1 MNTNNQKSSTNWPQ
15 FLPLISIF
23 FFWGFV
29 AANNDIL
36 IPVFKRSFDLSQLQS
51 MLVQWAFY
59 AAYFVGSLVFFLA
72 SLKQDILL
80 KVGYKQTLAYGLA
93 LSAVGAFLFIPAAG
107 AGSFWLFLIAL
118 FTVGLGFSVQQIV
131 ANPLAIRMGSPA
143 TGAHRLTMAGA
154 VNSLGTTIGPIILG
168 IALFGTQAHETELN
182 LHDVK
187 LPFGLLGAAFLLVA
201 VLLLR
206 SQIASPDAEQK
217 DASVSEKFQLMKYP
231 QLYLGMLAIFVYVG
245 VEVTIASNLPALLK
259 TTQFGSVPEH
269 AIAPFIS
276 LYWGSLMIGRWN
288 GGLNVF
294 SFSKT
299 TDVLV
304 KILVPFL
311 AFGLI
316 ILANNLSGMDVSGF
330 YIYPFWIAIFLAL
343 SFLGG
348 KSGPRTLW
356 IFGLAGTLMMILGLM
371 IPQPHIAL
379 YFLISGGLFC
389 SIMWPAIYDIALR
402 GLGQHTGKASSFLIM
417 MILGGGVVPLL
428 QAAIVDQDGG
438 NLAIMGISYT
448 HFSYIVPALGFLYLA
463 WYGWAGFKNLWN
475 TTEDE
480 GEYDAGKGH

>member
-1 MNTNNQKSSTNWPQ
+1 MNESNTKNSTNWPQ

-36 IPVFKRSFDLSQLQS
+36 IPVFKKSFDLSQLQS

-59 AAYFVGSLVFFLA
+59 AAYFVGSLIFFLA
-72 SLKQDILL
+72 SLKQDLL
-80 KVGYKQTLAYGLA
+80 QKLGYKQTLAYGLG
-93 LSAVGAFLFIPAAG
+93 LSAVGAFLFIPAAS

-143 TGAHRLTMAGA
+143 TGTHRLTMAGA
-154 VNSLGTTIGPIILG
+154 VNSLGTTIGPIILSLA
-168 IALFGTQAHETELN
+168 IFGSQSHETALN

-187 LPFGLLGAAFLLVA
+187 LPFGLLGVAFLLVA

-206 SQIASPDAEQK
+206 SKIENPDSDQN
-217 DASVSEKFQLMKYP
+217 SSTVSEKFSLKKYP
-231 QLYLGMLAIFVYVG
+231 QLYLGMLAIFIYVG

-259 TTQFGSVPEH
+259 TPEFGNIAEN

-294 SFSKT
+294 NFNKT
-299 TDVLV
+299 ADVAM

-311 AFGLI
+311 AFGVI
-316 ILANNLSGMDVSGF
+316 ILANTLSGKDVSGF
-330 YIYPFWIAIFLAL
+330 YIYPFWIAIFLIL

-356 IFGLAGTLMMILGLM
+356 IFGVAGAVMMVLGLI
-371 IPQPHIAL
+371 IPQPHIAQ

-402 GLGQHTGKASSFLIM
+402 GLGIHTGKASSFLVM
-417 MILGGGVVPLL
+417 MILGGGVIPLV
-428 QAAIVDQDGG
+428 QAAIIDMDKGHHT
-438 NLAIMGISYT
+438 IWGISYT

-463 WYGWAGFKNLWN
+463 WYGWAGYKNVWKNIDDDVL
-475 TTEDE
+475 
-480 GEYDAGKGH
+480 

>member
-1 MNTNNQKSSTNWPQ
+1 MNENNSKNPTNWPQ

-36 IPVFKRSFDLSQLQS
+36 IPVFKKSFNLSQLQS
-51 MLVQWAFY
+51 MLVQWAY
-59 AAYFVGSLVFFLA
+59 YIAYFIGSVIFFLV
-72 SLKQDILL
+72 SLRQDILQ
-80 KVGYKQTLAYGLA
+80 KVGYKQTLAYGLG
-93 LSAVGAFLFIPAAG
+93 LSAVGAFLFIPAAS

-143 TGAHRLTMAGA
+143 TGTHRLTMAGA
-154 VNSLGTTIGPIILG
+154 INSLGTTIGPIILSL
-168 IALFGTQAHETELN
+168 ILFGNETHSTELN
-182 LHDVK
+182 LHDVQ
-187 LPFGLLGAAFLLVA
+187 LPFGLLGVTFLLVA
-201 VLLLR
+201 VLLL
-206 SQIASPDAEQK
+206 SSKIENPD
-217 DASVSEKFQLMKYP
+217 SETGPAVVADKFSLKKYP

-259 TTQFGSVPEH
+259 TAEFGSVAEN
-269 AIAPFIS
+269 AISPFIS

-294 SFSKT
+294 NFNKN
-299 TDVLV
+299 TDIIA

-316 ILANNLSGMDVSGF
+316 ILANTLSGKEVSGF
-330 YIYPFWIAIFLAL
+330 YIYPVWIIIFVLL

-356 IFGLAGTLMMILGLM
+356 IFGLAGAGMMILGLV
-371 IPQPHIAL
+371 IPKPHIAQ

-402 GLGQHTGKASSFLIM
+402 GLGRHTGKASSFLIM

-428 QAAIVDQDGG
+428 QAAIVDQDKGQG
-438 NLAIMGISYT
+438 SILGISYT
-448 HFSYIVPALGFLYLA
+448 HFSYIVPAIGFLYLA
-463 WYGWAGFKNLWN
+463 WYGWAGLKNIWN
-475 TTEDE
+475 AKDDDTQQAT
-480 GEYDAGKGH
+480 AHH